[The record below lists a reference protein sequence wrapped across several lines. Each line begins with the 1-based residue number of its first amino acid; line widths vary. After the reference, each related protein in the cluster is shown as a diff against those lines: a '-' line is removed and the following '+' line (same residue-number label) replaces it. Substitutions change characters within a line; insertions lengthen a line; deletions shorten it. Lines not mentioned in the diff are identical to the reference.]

1 MATNHVAGQIEA
13 WDHVAAGD
21 IASGGVVEMDG
32 VTGIALVNIDTG
44 DIGAVAVT
52 GTFSVPKDGA
62 TAFAQGAPV
71 EWDGAK
77 IIAKAVGVHMGYV
90 SDAALSADST
100 ANVRLER

>member
-13 WDHVAAGD
+13 WDHLAAADIVSGD
-21 IASGGVVEMDG
+21 VVEMDG
-32 VTGIALVNIDTG
+32 VTGIALSDIADTTT
-44 DIGAVAVT
+44 GAVAVT

-90 SDAALSADST
+90 SDAALSADPT